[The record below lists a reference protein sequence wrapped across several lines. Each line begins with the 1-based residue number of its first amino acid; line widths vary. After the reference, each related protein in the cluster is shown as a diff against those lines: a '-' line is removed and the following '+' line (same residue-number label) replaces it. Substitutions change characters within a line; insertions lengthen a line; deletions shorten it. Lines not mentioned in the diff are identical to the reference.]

1 MTMRSCERLA
11 GRWRRRGVPAA
22 CVLGAALLGACRW
35 TEPAQAGRPAPAT
48 PEVTA
53 EAAGVTPD
61 LFAKSR
67 GFRELLEAV
76 RRRGDDL
83 DRREHAL
90 AGREAALGALERTLD
105 ERRALEAAAAAP
117 GASTGVALA
126 KVYQSMRPDDAAPIL
141 DRLDD
146 VTGRAILAGM
156 KERQVAAIL
165 AAMSR
170 ERAVALTKAL
180 AGER

>member
-1 MTMRSCERLA
+1 MRSCERLA
-11 GRWRRRGVPAA
+11 ARWRRRGVLAA

-83 DRREHAL
+83 DRREQAL

-105 ERRALEAAAAAP
+105 ERRARLEAAAAAP
-117 GASTGVALA
+117 GASTGVALG
-126 KVYQSMRPDDAAPIL
+126 KVYQSMHPDDAAPIL

-146 VTGRAILAGM
+146 ATARAILAGM